1 MDVFVAPIFHWEATL
16 MLSYLDRVPLG
27 AVGVMDHSTFRC
39 LSPFVPLRVL
49 LPWGMRWCLTRSLTK
64 RFVEQ

>member
-27 AVGVMDHSTFRC
+27 VLGVMDHSLSVVSRPSFRC
-39 LSPFVPLRVL
+39 GCSPLGKCGVA
-49 LPWGMRWCLTRSLTK
+49 
-64 RFVEQ
+64 